1 MQGVYCN
8 GIGEGHNIF
17 TAVHQNTEDD
27 EHVPKPIQ
35 IDPTQMH
42 IIKDKT
48 KNTLVNMKE
57 QNSTKAE
64 L

>member
-8 GIGEGHNIF
+8 SIGEGHNIF

-27 EHVPKPIQ
+27 EHVPKPVPT
-35 IDPTQMH
+35 DPTQMH

-48 KNTLVNMKE
+48 KKNTLVNITKE
-57 QNSTKAE
+57 QK

>member
-8 GIGEGHNIF
+8 SIGEGHNIF

-27 EHVPKPIQ
+27 EHVPKPVPT
-35 IDPTQMH
+35 DPTQMH

-48 KNTLVNMKE
+48 KKIH
-57 QNSTKAE
+57 
-64 L
+64 